1 MIKTLIKNSS
11 KRVIQKIPEGI
22 GDLIRNKIGNRIT
35 KVSKNS
41 KQNNLETVPKKH
53 VKEIPKE
60 RYVRKARNY

>member
-11 KRVIQKIPEGI
+11 KRVIQKISEGI

>member
-1 MIKTLIKNSS
+1 MIKNLIKN
-11 KRVIQKIPEGI
+11 QKLKIK
-22 GDLIRNKIGNRIT
+22 LIRNKIGNRTT
-35 KVSKNS
+35 KVPKNS

>member
-11 KRVIQKIPEGI
+11 KRVIQKISEGI

-35 KVSKNS
+35 EVSKNS

>member
-11 KRVIQKIPEGI
+11 KRVIQKISEGI
-22 GDLIRNKIGNRIT
+22 GDLIRNKIVNRIT